1 MSPTAPAARRRSLAL
16 QWRARAQLE
25 PAIGRYAW
33 FGSGGLIGLFKHI
46 ALLGLLLIAAACAPG
61 PSIPRVTEDVA
72 PGIRLA
78 DRLPHEAGP
87 TPTEVE
93 AELQYLSV
101 AFIQEVPFTRA
112 MTPDHDQIVRAQT
125 AVAAS
130 GQAIDAPQLIV
141 VVDRNPAVQEAVIM
155 LARPVGPWVIIGGTR
170 VSTGQPGRH
179 GYYITPTGVFLHTAD
194 ILDYRAEGTFNKN
207 GIRGLGLKGMRVWD
221 FGWQTATK
229 GWRSD
234 GERGPIR
241 LLLHATDPDRLERR
255 IGRQASQGC
264 VRVPAAMNLFLDR
277 HGVLDGDYE
286 HAAQADTRYRAL
298 LRPGR
303 VASPLAGRI
312 LVIVDSSAAR

>member
-1 MSPTAPAARRRSLAL
+1 M
-16 QWRARAQLE
+16 
-25 PAIGRYAW
+25 
-33 FGSGGLIGLFKHI
+33 IGLFKQT
-46 ALLGLLLIAAACAPG
+46 ALLSLLLISAACAPPTLSVTADPA
-61 PSIPRVTEDVA
+61 PS
-72 PGIRLA
+72 IRLA
-78 DRLPHEAGP
+78 DRLPRGAGP
-87 TPTEVE
+87 TPAEVE
-93 AELQYLSV
+93 AELEHLSV
-101 AFIQEVPFTRA
+101 AFMQEVPFTRA
-112 MTPDHDQIVRAQT
+112 ITPEHDRDQIVRAQT
-125 AVAAS
+125 AIAAG
-130 GQAIDAPQLIV
+130 GQTIDAPQLVV
-141 VVDRNPAVQEAVIM
+141 VVDRNPAVQEALIM

-241 LLLHATDPDRLERR
+241 LLLHATDPDQLERR

-277 HGVLDGDYE
+277 HGVLDVDYE

-312 LVIVDSSAAR
+312 LIIVDSSATR